1 MTESLLFAIL
11 NSEMIKK
18 IICLFFF
25 IFFTGTLSCFAHPFY
40 EGERLSYVIKLM
52 GIPVGTQV
60 LKVEDVIQEG
70 EKSLYLLTSM
80 VKTSGIASIFFD
92 MDDRVESIVDSETF
106 YPRFV
111 RIKIKEN
118 SRREEIEAKIKENR
132 ENIKAFLWD
141 KRRGKKWEE
150 ELSSSPL
157 DILSLVYW
165 IRAQKLEVGKK
176 FEVLLLDIPG
186 KFEPI
191 NFEVV
196 REDKAYT
203 YLGVFPALV
212 CEQKNVKG
220 RIRVWFSRDERHLP
234 LYIQVDTSLG
244 YLTAILR
251 KVD

>member
-1 MTESLLFAIL
+1 
-11 NSEMIKK
+11 MIKK

-60 LKVEDVIQEG
+60 LK
-70 EKSLYLLTSM
+70 
-80 VKTSGIASIFFD
+80 
-92 MDDRVESIVDSETF
+92 DSETF